1 MLAPRPDNIGKIF
14 GQDHLTDLLI
24 SWTEDI
30 NTIPK
35 SVLFSGPY
43 GTGKTTVA
51 RILANKLVSSKT
63 DIKEINAAD
72 ARGIED
78 VRSWA
83 ESAKFSPLGTGGRVY
98 IMDELHQMTTAAQ
111 SALLKVIEEPPS
123 KIYFFLCTTEP
134 SKLLPAIRSR
144 CTALELKLLQL
155 EDTRGLLAS
164 VFRNKIHRDILD
176 AIHYKSGGHARD
188 AVKMAEIA
196 VTSGIVNKDELTQK
210 VGFGRNE
217 IENII
222 VSLFRQKTPLEKLR
236 ILTNI
241 QDVDLVCYT
250 LDNVVDAF
258 LTEGHEFIISAYG
271 ELLHTRIMRREH
283 KANAIEQIY
292 HFMAL
297 YVRWANA

>member
-1 MLAPRPDNIGKIF
+1 
-14 GQDHLTDLLI
+14 
-24 SWTEDI
+24 
-30 NTIPK
+30 
-35 SVLFSGPY
+35 
-43 GTGKTTVA
+43 
-51 RILANKLVSSKT
+51 
-63 DIKEINAAD
+63 
-72 ARGIED
+72 
-78 VRSWA
+78 
-83 ESAKFSPLGTGGRVY
+83 
-98 IMDELHQMTTAAQ
+98 
-111 SALLKVIEEPPS
+111 
-123 KIYFFLCTTEP
+123 
-134 SKLLPAIRSR
+134 
-144 CTALELKLLQL
+144 
-155 EDTRGLLAS
+155 
-164 VFRNKIHRDILD
+164 
-176 AIHYKSGGHARD
+176 
-188 AVKMAEIA
+188 MAEIA
-196 VTSGIVNKDELTQK
+196 VTSGIVSKDELTQK

-297 YVRWANA
+297 YVRWANG